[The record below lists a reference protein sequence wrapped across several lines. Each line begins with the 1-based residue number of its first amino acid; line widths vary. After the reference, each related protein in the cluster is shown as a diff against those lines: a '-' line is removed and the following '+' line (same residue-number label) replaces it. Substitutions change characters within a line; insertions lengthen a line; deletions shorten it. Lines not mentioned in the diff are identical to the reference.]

1 MQIAKAGNQE
11 IAIRHFTTDI
21 TQLPYWMDSNCYI
34 VFSLLWRRYISDSI
48 NEKLITPDGWFQY
61 TMKSLKD
68 HAGFK
73 DKGTLHRT
81 VEGLY
86 RSGLIDVRVENGSRM
101 WACWRMKKENI
112 EYVAS
117 IPDRDAM
124 QEPYINSINTISS
137 SDKNFTYQ
145 LNKDGIEELMK
156 FFMVNPVENPSL
168 FNTISHQ
175 DINTLSHKHITTSL
189 LENSNSIKSYD
200 SSTTLLEDKG
210 REEPF
215 NKMDFGYKEKSDLE
229 KEMEAPA
236 EKDTSFNIDKGD
248 SEWKSKDEI
257 ETEEIPNEY
266 QSLNNNLS
274 GENQGLIP
282 GGLKEE
288 KSEEESSS
296 QSQLNDKDTMQQ
308 EESDTSSSKPQ
319 LTEKEELEQW
329 KNLVDPEL
337 EALKYAASLE
347 DINQKEQRFRQLL
360 NAKVNENG
368 FINEGVWKLLDS
380 YIEDLLSTWRYHALM
395 RGNRMQSSS

>member
-48 NEKLITPDGWFQY
+48 NEKLITKDGWFQY
-61 TMKSLKD
+61 TMKSLKE

-86 RSGLIDVRVENGSRM
+86 RSGLIDVRIENGSRM
-101 WACWRMKKENI
+101 WACWKMNKKNI

-145 LNKDGIEELMK
+145 LNKEGIEELMK
-156 FFMVNPVENPSL
+156 FFMVNPMENPPL
-168 FNTISHQ
+168 FNTISPQ
-175 DINTLSHKHITTSL
+175 DINTLSHKHITTSS
-189 LENSNSIKSYD
+189 LENNNSIKPHICN
-200 SSTTLLEDKG
+200 TTLPEDNG
-210 REEPF
+210 GEEPF
-215 NKMDFGYKEKSDLE
+215 NKMDSVCGGGKELE
-229 KEMEAPA
+229 KEMEAPV
-236 EKDTSFNIDKGD
+236 EKNTSYNKDKGY
-248 SEWKSKDEI
+248 SEWKSKNEI
-257 ETEEIPNEY
+257 GTEETPNEY
-266 QSLNNNLS
+266 QSINKNLS
-274 GENQGLIP
+274 EESQGLIP
-282 GGLKEE
+282 GELKSE
-288 KSEEESSS
+288 KSGEDCSS
-296 QSQLNDKDTMQQ
+296 QSQSNDKDTMQQ
-308 EESDTSSSKPQ
+308 EESDTCSSKPQ
-319 LTEKEELEQW
+319 LTEMEELEQW
-329 KNLVDPEL
+329 KKLVDPEL

-347 DINQKEQRFRQLL
+347 DINQKEPRFRQFLK
-360 NAKVNENG
+360 AKVNENG
-368 FINEGVWKLLDS
+368 FINEGVWELLNS
-380 YIEDLLSTWRYHALM
+380 YIEDLLSSWRYHALV

>member
-48 NEKLITPDGWFQY
+48 NEKLITKDGWFQY
-61 TMKSLKD
+61 TMKSLKE

-86 RSGLIDVRVENGSRM
+86 RSGLIDVRIENGSRM
-101 WACWRMKKENI
+101 WACWKMNKKNI

-145 LNKDGIEELMK
+145 LNKEGIEELMK
-156 FFMVNPVENPSL
+156 FFMVNPMENPPL
-168 FNTISHQ
+168 FNTISTQ
-175 DINTLSHKHITTSL
+175 DINTLSHKHITTSS
-189 LENSNSIKSYD
+189 LENNNSIKPHICN
-200 SSTTLLEDKG
+200 TTLPEDNG
-210 REEPF
+210 GEEPF
-215 NKMDFGYKEKSDLE
+215 NKMDSVCGGGKELE
-229 KEMEAPA
+229 KEMEAPV
-236 EKDTSFNIDKGD
+236 EKNTSYNKDKGY
-248 SEWKSKDEI
+248 SEWKSKNEI
-257 ETEEIPNEY
+257 GTEETPNEY
-266 QSLNNNLS
+266 QSINKNLS
-274 GENQGLIP
+274 EESQGLIP
-282 GGLKEE
+282 GELKSE
-288 KSEEESSS
+288 KSGEDCSS
-296 QSQLNDKDTMQQ
+296 QSQSNDKDTMQQ
-308 EESDTSSSKPQ
+308 EESDTCSSKPQ
-319 LTEKEELEQW
+319 LTEMEELEQW
-329 KNLVDPEL
+329 KKLVDPEL

-347 DINQKEQRFRQLL
+347 DINQKEPRFRQFLK
-360 NAKVNENG
+360 AKVNENG
-368 FINEGVWKLLDS
+368 FINEGVWELLNS
-380 YIEDLLSTWRYHALM
+380 YIEDLLSSWRYHALV